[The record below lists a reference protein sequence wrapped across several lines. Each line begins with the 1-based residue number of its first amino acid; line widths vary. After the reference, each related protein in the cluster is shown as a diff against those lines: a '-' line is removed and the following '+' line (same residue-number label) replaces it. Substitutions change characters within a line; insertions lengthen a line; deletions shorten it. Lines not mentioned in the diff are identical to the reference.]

1 MPRHTSIAVA
11 LATMFLTN
19 VLVAGERD
27 EYVSDMEIE
36 GALDRQRE
44 VLMGRP
50 GAVGVG
56 IGLSDGKPAIV
67 FMVEKATPEALA
79 GLPDE
84 IEGYPLVVEE
94 VGIITAY

>member
-1 MPRHTSIAVA
+1 MPRQTGIAIGLV
-11 LATMFLTN
+11 TMLLTN
-19 VLVAGERD
+19 VLVAGDRD

-44 VLMGRP
+44 ALMGRP

-56 IGLSDGKPAIV
+56 IGLRDGKPAIV

-79 GLPDE
+79 GLPRE
-84 IEGYPLVVEE
+84 IEGYTLVVEE
-94 VGIITAY
+94 VGKVTAY